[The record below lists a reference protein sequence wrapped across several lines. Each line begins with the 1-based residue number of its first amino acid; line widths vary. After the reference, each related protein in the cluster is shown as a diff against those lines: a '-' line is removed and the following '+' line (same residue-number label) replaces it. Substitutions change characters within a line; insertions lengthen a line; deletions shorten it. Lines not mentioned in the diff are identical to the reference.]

1 MQKML
6 TLLLLIPFSVS
17 SSEFN
22 TDFIQ
27 GNAKTREDISKLLND
42 FGSLPLGTQSYKVYI
57 NRQYIGYEA
66 LTAVQDENGKTSLC
80 LPQEHLS
87 QYGIH
92 LTELAKNSLKN
103 KNCQQV
109 ISTLNGT
116 VEYDPNSLQLEI
128 SIPDTHLMNI
138 DDIRFYERELDKGI
152 NAGFVNYSISA
163 RYNSRDKLDEF
174 KIPLAAEIG
183 LNYHEYRLRANF
195 ASSDLGDDSLTRQ
208 QAYIAKPIPSIL
220 SELVAGESLTQG
232 FLAESIPFTGLS
244 LRSDKDMLPRYKRD
258 YTPVVRGIA
267 ESNSTVNIYQGDY
280 LIYTKDVPVG
290 NFAITDLPYLSN
302 NQLIVEIIGENGQV
316 KRFNY
321 TVTQIPMLLTEDT
334 NRYEISVGKYRSV
347 DNKNLNTF
355 VYGEYGHGFE
365 ELTLMGAIT
374 ASSLYYAMS
383 MGSAITLGDFGAV
396 STDYT
401 YSNTEFEHNEFHS
414 GHSFRLLY
422 AKELSEST
430 NLQLAGYRFSS
441 ENFRTFSEAV
451 RDSYDRK
458 YQGSSVLGSAT
469 RVRSKSRFDAN
480 LNMDLSSSS
489 IYINLAH
496 ENYWNKQDS
505 STSYSVGLNS
515 SWGRMNY
522 SLSASYTDYENSSDD
537 HTVMMTA
544 SIPLEFDDKHFSI
557 YSSVIANSNNTT
569 YEVGQSGMYKDYAYS
584 IGASLNEDSPV
595 YARASISANLD
606 KTNISANVSGNKNG
620 TSTSVSASGTVVA
633 FKDDILFGARR
644 ADSYVIAKVGDRQG
658 IEVNGRATNDNGH
671 ALVTSI
677 DPYEQ
682 NELRLNAKTIPTD
695 IQTQESII
703 SRVPVR
709 GVIGYVDFKA
719 NTVIRFITQLQ
730 DSNKNNLPLG
740 TIVTLD
746 NKKAVVGVNG
756 RVMLE
761 ANVKDG
767 THYPKTLLI
776 STEYCKGQVVI
787 KEPSNQI
794 LNLGVTR
801 CS

>member
-6 TLLLLIPFSVS
+6 TLLLLIPFSVN

-57 NRQYIGYEA
+57 NRQYIGYQA
-66 LTAVQDENGKTSLC
+66 LTAIKDKDGKTSLC
-80 LPQEHLS
+80 LSQDHLS
-87 QYGIH
+87 KYGIH
-92 LTELAKNSLKN
+92 LTDLAQNALKN

-109 ISTLNGT
+109 IRALNGAI
-116 VEYDPNSLQLEI
+116 EYDPNSLQLEI
-128 SIPDTHLMNI
+128 SIPDIHLMNT
-138 DDIRFYERELDKGI
+138 DDIRFHERELDKGI

-163 RYNSRDKLDEF
+163 RYNTRDKSDEF
-174 KIPLAAEIG
+174 KVPLATEVG
-183 LNYHEYRLRANF
+183 LNYHDYRLRANF
-195 ASSDLGDDSLTRQ
+195 ATSDLGDDSFTRQ

-220 SELVAGESLTQG
+220 SEVVAGESITQG
-232 FLAESIPFTGLS
+232 FLVESIPFSGVS
-244 LRSDKDMLPRYKRD
+244 LRSDRDMLPRYKRD

-280 LIYTKDVPVG
+280 LIYTKDVPAG
-290 NFAITDLPYLSN
+290 DFAITDLPYLSN
-302 NQLIVEIIGENGQV
+302 NQLVVEVIGENGQV

-321 TVTQIPMLLTEDT
+321 TITQIPMLLTEDT
-334 NRYEISVGKYRSV
+334 DRYEVSVGKYRSV

-396 STDYT
+396 SADYT

-451 RDSYDRK
+451 RDNYDREH
-458 YQGSSVLGSAT
+458 QGSSILDSAT
-469 RVRSKSRFDAN
+469 RSRSKSRFDAN

-584 IGASLNEDSPV
+584 VGASLNKDSPV
-595 YARASISANLD
+595 YARASVSANLD
-606 KTNISANVSGNKNG
+606 KMNISANVSGNKDG
-620 TSTSVSASGTVVA
+620 SSTSISASGTMVA
-633 FKDDILFGARR
+633 FKDDVLFGARR
-644 ADSYVIAKVGDRQG
+644 ADSYVIAKVGDRKG
-658 IEVNGRATNDNGH
+658 IEVNGRATNGNGH

-695 IQTQESII
+695 IQTQDSII

-730 DSNKNNLPLG
+730 DGNKNNLPLG
-740 TIVTLD
+740 TIVALD

-761 ANVKDG
+761 VNVKDG
-767 THYPKTLLI
+767 SQYPKTLVI
-776 STEYCKGQVVI
+776 RSDSCQGQVVI

-801 CS
+801 CY